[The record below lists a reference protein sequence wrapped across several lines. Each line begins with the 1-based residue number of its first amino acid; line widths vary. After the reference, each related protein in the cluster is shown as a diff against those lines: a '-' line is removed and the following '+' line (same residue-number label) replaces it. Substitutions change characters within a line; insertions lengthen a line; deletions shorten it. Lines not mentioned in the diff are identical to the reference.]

1 MLFDSLETTV
11 YTKIANWRFL
21 FCKTAVPSEFHLDGT
36 TRGYEQRSIPVRY
49 SSDSKA
55 KLSGESGLPQIPFSC
70 YTFGVFL
77 IEMEEILHTTTTEST
92 GTEALLLHEEVPETH
107 ASGPHISLKA
117 ETLFHI
123 GSFPVTNS
131 LLSTFFV
138 IVLLVVAG
146 GFFKKRLALIPR
158 GFQNLFEAILEG
170 ALGLMDSV
178 LGERAK
184 SEKYLPLIATI
195 FLFVLISNWSGL
207 IPGVGS
213 IGIYGE
219 HGFTPLFRA
228 PSADLNFTLA
238 VALTTIVAVNLLAVI
253 ALGFRMHAGKFF
265 NFKNPIFFSVGIL
278 ELISEFAKIISF
290 SFRLF
295 GNVFAGEVL
304 LTITAFL
311 VPYVVPLP
319 FLFLEVFVGFIQ
331 ALVFAMLALVFLAT
345 STVSHEAEAH

>member
-1 MLFDSLETTV
+1 MMEIPITET
-11 YTKIANWRFL
+11 
-21 FCKTAVPSEFHLDGT
+21 
-36 TRGYEQRSIPVRY
+36 
-49 SSDSKA
+49 
-55 KLSGESGLPQIPFSC
+55 ESGQFEAAAPAP
-70 YTFGVFL
+70 
-77 IEMEEILHTTTTEST
+77 
-92 GTEALLLHEEVPETH
+92 EALHEATKE
-107 ASGPHISLKA
+107 AAPHISLRA

-123 GSFPVTNS
+123 GGFPVTNS
-131 LLSTFFV
+131 FFSTFFV
-138 IVLLVVAG
+138 LLLLVVAG

-158 GFQNLFEAILEG
+158 GFQNVLESVLEG
-170 ALGLMDSV
+170 ALNLMDSV
-178 LGERAK
+178 LGNREK

-195 FLFVLISNWSGL
+195 FFFVLLSNWFGL

-213 IGIYGE
+213 IGIREGSE
-219 HGFTPLFRA
+219 FTPLFRA

-238 VALTTIVAVNLLAVI
+238 VALTTIIAINLLAI
-253 ALGFRMHAGKFF
+253 LALGARLHASKFF

-311 VPYVVPLP
+311 VPYVIPLP
-319 FLFLEVFVGFIQ
+319 FLFLEIFVGFIQ

-345 STVSHEAEAH
+345 ATVEHGAEAH